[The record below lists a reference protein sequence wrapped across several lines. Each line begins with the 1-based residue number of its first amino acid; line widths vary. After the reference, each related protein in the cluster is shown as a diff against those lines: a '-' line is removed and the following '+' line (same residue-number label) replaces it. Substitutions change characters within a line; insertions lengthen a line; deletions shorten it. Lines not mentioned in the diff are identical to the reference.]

1 MDAELGLSMMASPQ
15 PNAQCLAYGRL
26 VYNISQ
32 QLSEEE
38 CQAIAFIRL
47 HDCREQYRDASTL
60 NVLSKL
66 EMCGVFSPSNP
77 AGLIDIAGDVNRA
90 DLVKQVK
97 AFIKNQKSK
106 TDKEKK
112 PKGKTANQVE
122 KTHELCNEEMTQL
135 RATVEVALSQASVL
149 TQQVDILQQTFV
161 SKQRQT
167 AAEANKEAGRAV
179 KELAEHLRKVREAL
193 GESHI
198 SPQSSTSSCSSG
210 EDTCKPPVQET
221 CDDPAQALAS
231 ILNMAHKDK
240 QQVID
245 WQRKPQSAP
254 VSPYLGRDI
263 SGRHAQTV
271 KKTG

>member
-1 MDAELGLSMMASPQ
+1 MASLQ
-15 PNAQCLAYGRL
+15 SNAQCLVAFGRL
-26 VYNISQ
+26 VYSISQ
-32 QLSEEE
+32 QFSEEE
-38 CQAIAFIRL
+38 CQAIVLIRL
-47 HDCREQYRDASTL
+47 HECREQYKDASTL

-77 AGLIDIAGDVNRA
+77 AGLIDIARDVNRA
-90 DLVKQVK
+90 DVVKQVK

-112 PKGKTANQVE
+112 SKGKTINQVE
-122 KTHELCNEEMTQL
+122 KTHELYNEEMTQL
-135 RATVEVALSQASVL
+135 RPTVEVALSQAAVL
-149 TQQVDILQQTFV
+149 KQQLDILQQTLV

-179 KELAEHLRKVREAL
+179 KELTESLGKVREAL
-193 GESHI
+193 GESYI

-221 CDDPAQALAS
+221 CDDPAQTLAS

-245 WQRKPQSAP
+245 CQRKPQSPP

-263 SGRHAQTV
+263 SGRHAQTL